1 MASSSPLFRRKAY
14 AASFDLGQTAKE
26 IASSFAYSLRLANQ
40 SLHTEIDDGIS
51 MDGYP
56 GPLGQVLI
64 NLISNAQVHAFEEM
78 NTGEMRLTA
87 RVSPEGRVHME
98 FSDNGKGK
106 GIAQQNLKR
115 IFDPFFTTKL
125 GQGGSGLGLRVLST

>member
-1 MASSSPLFRRKAY
+1 
-14 AASFDLGQTAKE
+14 
-26 IASSFAYSLRLANQ
+26 
-40 SLHTEIDDGIS
+40 

-64 NLISNAQVHAFEEM
+64 NLISNAQVHAFEAM

-87 RVSPEGRVHME
+87 RVSPQGRVHME
-98 FSDNGKGK
+98 FSDNGK

-125 GQGGSGLGLRVLST
+125 GQGGSGLGLSVVNNIVEGLLGGTIRVDSQLGVGTSFFLDLPLVAP